1 MNSTCCMPGFVLDT
15 SQQQTPNLGLRNRE
29 SLPEVTARRMSRSL
43 VKEMVQ
49 VELDVECSGPGNKI
63 HAVAIE

>member
-1 MNSTCCMPGFVLDT
+1 MPGTVLNT
-15 SQQQTPNLGLRNRE
+15 SEQQAPNLSLSNRE

-49 VELDVECSGPGNKI
+49 VELHVEYSGPSNKI
-63 HAVAIE
+63 HAMTIE